1 MPDVT
6 AEFARQRLAHL
17 ESLATELAAR
27 GLASRMLGTGAPV
40 LWVWHPRS
48 GRQTIVFAGPAADGW
63 LFCGR
68 RAARGVPRSR
78 STWPTCSESC
88 WTAPLGT
95 RLTAESRFLDHARS
109 QITGAARVVLHPG
122 RRRQGQGSEKGQ
134 VKVFRQQPRS
144 GCEAMALRGRPGRSS
159 HGADEQPRCDPD
171 SHRMMGA
178 DHSQPPHPR

>member
-63 LFCGR
+63 LFLW
-68 RAARGVPRSR
+68 S
-78 STWPTCSESC
+78 
-88 WTAPLGT
+88 
-95 RLTAESRFLDHARS
+95 
-109 QITGAARVVLHPG
+109 PG
-122 RRRQGQGSEKGQ
+122 GQGRAEEPVHVADLLGKLLDGT
-134 VKVFRQQPRS
+134 PRNAS
-144 GCEAMALRGRPGRSS
+144 DG
-159 HGADEQPRCDPD
+159 
-171 SHRMMGA
+171 
-178 DHSQPPHPR
+178 